1 MDALTFI
8 VFGFIAYWAYWSIKH
23 EGIFWIPRTATV
35 LGSFVFY
42 IWMTFKIVSQVKPS
56 WFAFF
61 VGMSSFGVLSI
72 FTFRIVGWFQNK
84 IDERVGK
91 DPYKKIPEKKIKK
104 NPTSEEYSEMLDE
117 IDRLSE
123 K

>member
-8 VFGFIAYWAYWSIKH
+8 VFGFIALWAYWSIKH
-23 EGIFWIPRTATV
+23 EGIFWIPRTVSA
-35 LGSFVFY
+35 LGGIALWIYITFVHFNK
-42 IWMTFKIVSQVKPS
+42 IENGFLQLICIGGSMAVITIVSSKLVMYFDSLVEK
-56 WFAFF
+56 
-61 VGMSSFGVLSI
+61 
-72 FTFRIVGWFQNK
+72 
-84 IDERVGK
+84 RVGK

>member
-8 VFGFIAYWAYWSIKH
+8 VFGFIALWSYWSIKH
-23 EGIFWIPRTATV
+23 EGVFWIPRTVAA
-35 LGSFVFY
+35 LGGLALWIF
-42 IWMTFKIVSQVKPS
+42 
-56 WFAFF
+56 
-61 VGMSSFGVLSI
+61 SI
-72 FTFRIVGWFQNK
+72 FYLASQINNSIVQVILIAVTGIAIFWISNSISIYCSK
-84 IDERVGK
+84 MIDKRVGK
-91 DPYKKIPEKKIKK
+91 DPYKLIPEKKIKK

>member
-23 EGIFWIPRTATV
+23 EGIFWIPRTVSA
-35 LGSFVFY
+35 LGSLFLWVLLSMRY
-42 IWMTFKIVSQVKPS
+42 ADGIENNLVSILII
-56 WFAFF
+56 AG
-61 VGMSSFGVLSI
+61 VGFLVMGVGLTLVGI
-72 FTFRIVGWFQNK
+72 FDRLIEK
-84 IDERVGK
+84 RVGK
-91 DPYKKIPEKKIKK
+91 DPYKKIPEKKNKK

>member
-8 VFGFIAYWAYWSIKH
+8 VFGFIAYWSYWSIKH
-23 EGIFWIPRTATV
+23 EGVFWIPRTVAA
-35 LGSFVFY
+35 LGGLALWIF
-42 IWMTFKIVSQVKPS
+42 
-56 WFAFF
+56 
-61 VGMSSFGVLSI
+61 SI
-72 FTFRIVGWFQNK
+72 FYLASQINNSIVQVILIAVTGIAIFWISNSISIYCSK
-84 IDERVGK
+84 MIEKRVGK
-91 DPYKKIPEKKIKK
+91 DPYKLITEKKIKK